1 MDVST
6 GKGSMPLISVI
17 AILSISLLVNLP
29 GLAVS
34 PILANLDTIFPGTQQ
49 LEVQLLTILP
59 NLFIIPF
66 VLLSG
71 KIASY
76 SSKIKLL
83 LWALIIYLLSG
94 IIYLVTN
101 SMWQLIVVSCL
112 LGVGCGLLIPLAASL
127 ITDNFK
133 GSERM
138 KMLGIKSGVSNLALV
153 VATLIVGWLSKGNW
167 HLPFIVYLLPVI
179 PLFLFG
185 YIKAY
190 ANLPVSAEEAK
201 KEEKKKDFIIS
212 RIVSIV
218 LLYFAIT
225 FLVIIL
231 SYYLPFLLAKHGI
244 DDSKLGTITSL
255 FFLAIFLPGFLLP
268 YVVKILGRNT
278 VLFSMFFIACGLLL
292 MCVGYTMVLLCIGA
306 FLTGL
311 GYGIIQPTIYDK
323 ATRTVTTS
331 AKNSMALAIVL
342 ATNYVAITITP
353 FIIDGIRDILGIHN
367 DLFPFLLNGGLALI
381 LCVVILRY
389 PRSFAFDI
397 YQKYLK

>member
-94 IIYLVTN
+94 VIYLVTD

-201 KEEKKKDFIIS
+201 KEEK
-212 RIVSIV
+212 SIED
-218 LLYFAIT
+218 T
-225 FLVIIL
+225 FGELD
-231 SYYLPFLLAKHGI
+231 LLAR
-244 DDSKLGTITSL
+244 KLEDKETPLEESFRLYRQGME
-255 FFLAIFLPGFLLP
+255 LL
-268 YVVKILGRNT
+268 
-278 VLFSMFFIACGLLL
+278 
-292 MCVGYTMVLLCIGA
+292 
-306 FLTGL
+306 
-311 GYGIIQPTIYDK
+311 
-323 ATRTVTTS
+323 
-331 AKNSMALAIVL
+331 KN
-342 ATNYVAITITP
+342 
-353 FIIDGIRDILGIHN
+353 
-367 DLFPFLLNGGLALI
+367 LNGRLDTVEKKMLQMNEDGTF
-381 LCVVILRY
+381 RE
-389 PRSFAFDI
+389 F
-397 YQKYLK
+397 

>member
-71 KIASY
+71 RIASY

-94 IIYLVTN
+94 IIYLVTD

-190 ANLPVSAEEAK
+190 ANLPVSVEEAK

-292 MCVGYTMVLLCIGA
+292 MCVGYTMELLCIGA

-389 PRSFAFDI
+389 PRSFVFDI